1 MRAHSQ
7 GHVIPRGKALGATMQ
22 LPKKDRYTQSQTS
35 RSRSRCFHG
44 RTTAEELIFGD
55 ITTGAHND
63 IERSTAIAR
72 AMVCEYGMSK
82 KVGLRI

>member
-1 MRAHSQ
+1 MGGRA
-7 GHVIPRGKALGATMQ
+7 
-22 LPKKDRYTQSQTS
+22 
-35 RSRSRCFHG
+35 
-44 RTTAEELIFGD
+44 AEELIFGD

-82 KVGLRI
+82 SGTTKPWE

>member
-1 MRAHSQ
+1 MGGRA
-7 GHVIPRGKALGATMQ
+7 
-22 LPKKDRYTQSQTS
+22 
-35 RSRSRCFHG
+35 
-44 RTTAEELIFGD
+44 AEELFFGD

-82 KVGLRI
+82 KVGPQNLQYSQEPIFMGQGMTGSQDYSENTANLIDEEVQ